1 MTTISKIT
9 VQKKAKQR
17 YNIFVLENEVERYSF
32 SVDEAVLIKYGLR
45 KGIELD
51 EAFMKT
57 IVDADEAK
65 KTFHLAVHYLSYR
78 MRSEKEITDYLRS
91 KEREEQHIK
100 QAVLRLKEERLIDD
114 FAFAHAFVRSKANQG
129 FIGPTK
135 LRQQLYLKGVSEQ
148 HSDEAVSEYGVSWEV
163 EQLLLWKE
171 KQDRKSG
178 QAKFSKQQQINKW
191 KTQLISKG
199 FTLEAITQFLKSL
212 DDEKDI
218 EEERAAL
225 DYQGEKLFRTYERKY
240 SDSFELKQKMIQAL
254 YRKGFS
260 FEDAKAFVDD
270 KLKGMSE

>member
-78 MRSEKEITDYLRS
+78 MRSEKEIVDYLRS
-91 KEREEQHIK
+91 KEREEDHIK

-114 FAFAHAFVRSKANQG
+114 LAFAHAFVRSKANQG

-135 LRQQLYLKGVSEQ
+135 LKQQLYVKGVSEQ
-148 HSDEAVSEYGVSWEV
+148 HSDEAISEYDVTWEV

-178 QAKFSKQQQINKW
+178 QTKFSKQQQINKW